1 MMTNYE
7 TLLLTKEGGIT
18 TITFNRP
25 EKRNAMSPQLH
36 REMFQLLTELRYD
49 KETRVIVLTGAGE
62 SFCAGQDLKQ
72 YALEMESQPEWVR
85 DEVREKVRRWRNEM
99 LRTLPQPVIARD
111 HGLVPRRS
119 AHVVAG
125 CDIAIAAE
133 DALFGLPEVNF
144 GHFPAGDTTAVL
156 TEHLQPKHGLYYAL
170 TGKMMTAKEA
180 ERIGLISKVVPRADL
195 DKEVAE
201 VAGCL
206 AEKSPDGSEGGQRSV
221 VLQFVFHTGCCL
233 RGLAF
238 DFPADDTGTWRTTG
252 PGAVR
257 AKETPAGLGCHETVG
272 ATGRSPHGE
281 NIIVLPVNESF
292 PKIRSDLQ

>member
-1 MMTNYE
+1 MTTNYE

-72 YALEMESQPEWVR
+72 YALELESQPEWVR
-85 DEVREKVRRWRNEM
+85 DEVREKVRRWRNQM
-99 LRTLPQPVIARD
+99 LRTLPQPVIARVT
-111 HGLVPRRS
+111 GWCLGG
-119 AHVVAG
+119 ALTVVAG
-125 CDIAIAAE
+125 CDIAIASE

-195 DKEVAE
+195 DKEVAD

-206 AEKSPDGSEGGQRSV
+206 AEKSPMALKAVKEAWYYSSYSIPDVAYEVSNLISQRTIREHGGRPG
-221 VLQFVFHTGCCL
+221 LEQFVQKKL
-233 RGLAF
+233 R
-238 DFPADDTGTWRTTG
+238 
-252 PGAVR
+252 
-257 AKETPAGLGCHETVG
+257 
-272 ATGRSPHGE
+272 
-281 NIIVLPVNESF
+281 PVSGVMKLE
-292 PKIRSDLQ
+292 